1 MDLEAVLI
9 APHDKSS
16 KEDGLGAVK
25 RTSRC
30 KDGLG
35 RGEYREDAIRLI

>member
-25 RTSRC
+25 RTSRR

-35 RGEYREDAIRLI
+35 LVALACCITT